1 MAIKTVEL
9 IRRIR
14 DSNYEATKNM
24 TPEKRRQYYQEKA
37 EAALKQAREI
47 SKSRADRS

>member
-37 EAALKQAREI
+37 ERGIRIAREI
-47 SKSRADRS
+47 SRARTGKP